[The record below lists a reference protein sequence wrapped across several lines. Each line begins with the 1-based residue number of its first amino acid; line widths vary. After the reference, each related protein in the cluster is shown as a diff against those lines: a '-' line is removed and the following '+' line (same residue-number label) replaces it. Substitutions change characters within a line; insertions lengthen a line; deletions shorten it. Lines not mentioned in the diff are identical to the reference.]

1 MSGHSKWSTIKR
13 QKGANDAK
21 RGALFTKVA
30 REISVAARQ
39 GGGDPDAN
47 YRLRLAIEK
56 ARSVNMPA
64 DNIKRT
70 IDKATGGGDAEQFEE
85 IVYEGYGP
93 GGVAVLVEAATDNR
107 NRTAAEVRS
116 IFTKTGGQLA
126 GSGAVA
132 WQFEPRGLIAVAR
145 DGRSTPTR
153 SPWRR
158 STRAPRT
165 STPTPTRRSR
175 STPTPGEL
183 ESVRKALEGAGVPVD
198 SAEST
203 MIAKQTVELDSRKAR
218 QALRLVELLE
228 DLDDVQRVTANF
240 DIPEDVFAEVAG

>member
-70 IDKATGGGDAEQFEE
+70 IDKATGGGEGEQFEE

-132 WQFEPRGLIAVAR
+132 WQFEPRGLIAVQR
-145 DGRSTPTR
+145 DGIDADEVALTAIDAGAEDVDTDDAETIEIYT
-153 SPWRR
+153 SP
-158 STRAPRT
+158 
-165 STPTPTRRSR
+165 
-175 STPTPGEL
+175 GDL
-183 ESVRKALEGAGVPVD
+183 ESVRKALEGAGVAVD
-198 SAEST
+198 TAEST
-203 MIAKQTVELDSRKAR
+203 MIAKQTVELDSSKAR

>member
-13 QKGANDAK
+13 QKGVTDAK

-47 YRLRLAIEK
+47 YRLRLAVEK
-56 ARSVNMPA
+56 ARSVNMPS

-70 IDKATGGGDAEQFEE
+70 IDKATGGGEAEQFEE

-93 GGVAVLVEAATDNR
+93 GGVAVLVEAQTDNR

-116 IFTKTGGQLA
+116 MFSKSGGQLA

-132 WQFEPRGLIAVAR
+132 WQFEPRGLIVVDRNGTDPDEIALAAIDAGAEDV
-145 DGRSTPTR
+145 DTEDHDVIEIYT
-153 SPWRR
+153 
-158 STRAPRT
+158 
-165 STPTPTRRSR
+165 
-175 STPTPGEL
+175 TPGSL
-183 ESVRKALEGAGVPVD
+183 ESVRAALEGAGIRVE

-203 MIAKQTVELDSRKAR
+203 MVAKQTVELDAAKAR

-228 DLDDVQRVTANF
+228 DLDDVSRVTANF
-240 DIPEDVFAEVAG
+240 DIPEEVFAEVAG

>member
-13 QKGANDAK
+13 QKGATDAK

-39 GGGDPDAN
+39 GGGDPDTN
-47 YRLRLAIEK
+47 YRLRLAVDK

-70 IDKATGGGDAEQFEE
+70 IDKATGGGEAEQYEE

-132 WQFEPRGLIAVAR
+132 WQFEPRGLIVVPR
-145 DGRSTPTR
+145 DGTDPDEVALAAIDAGAEDVDTDDEDAIEIF
-153 SPWRR
+153 
-158 STRAPRT
+158 TE
-165 STPTPTRRSR
+165 
-175 STPTPGEL
+175 PGAL
-183 ESVRKALEGAGVPVD
+183 EGVRKALESGGVQVE

-203 MIAKQTVELDSRKAR
+203 MVAKNTVELDSGKAR

-228 DLDDVQRVTANF
+228 DLDDVQRVTVNF
-240 DIPEDVFAEVAG
+240 DLPEDIYAEVAG